1 MSACTLSPGIRV
13 YLLIENRLL
22 REALGRLLR
31 KRVDFQVVGVSEFRE
46 VSAPDLNA
54 ANCDVLVI
62 DFFDPKCLP
71 SHVSTGSSDT
81 PDVKTVLIGMN
92 GDSEHDAFRAGV
104 NGYLLKDASAAE
116 VIAAIRATV
125 HGECVCPPKL
135 SATLF
140 RQLAQGDS
148 QSTIRPLGAR
158 PELTLRQ
165 HQLVSLI
172 EQGLTNKEIAA
183 KLHLSEF
190 TIRNHV
196 HRILRQ
202 FSARSRREA
211 VDVIRSRS
219 YSAHRPGQLSKN
231 M

>member
-31 KRVDFQVVGVSEFRE
+31 KRGDFQVIGVSEFRE
-46 VSAPDLNA
+46 ISVPDLNA

-62 DFFDPKCLP
+62 DFFDPNCLP

-81 PDVKTVLIGMN
+81 PDVRTVLIGMN
-92 GDSEHDAFRAGV
+92 GESEQFLDAVRAGV

-125 HGECVCPPKL
+125 RGECVCPPKL

-148 QSTIRPLGAR
+148 QSTIRPPGVR
-158 PELTLRQ
+158 SELTLRQ
-165 HQLVSLI
+165 HQLVNLI

-202 FSARSRREA
+202 VAARSRREA

-219 YSAHRPGQLSKN
+219 YSAHRPGQLS
-231 M
+231 